1 MEGNA
6 RGKRKII
13 QSKNEPNKSKKKR
26 KKKNE
31 NHDNGFGYRAENLF
45 TISCC

>member
-13 QSKNEPNKSKKKR
+13 QSKNEPNKSKKKE
-26 KKKNE
+26 KKKMKIMITGLAIE
-31 NHDNGFGYRAENLF
+31 QKTFLL
-45 TISCC
+45 